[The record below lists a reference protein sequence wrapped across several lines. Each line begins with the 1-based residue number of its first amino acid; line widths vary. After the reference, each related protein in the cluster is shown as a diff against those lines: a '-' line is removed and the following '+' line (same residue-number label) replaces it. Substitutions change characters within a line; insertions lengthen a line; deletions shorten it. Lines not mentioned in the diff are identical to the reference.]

1 MTATFAPKNIAIDG
15 IRQEYLWHWQ
25 GQELQVV
32 YETLGQ
38 GTPVLL
44 LPAFSTVSTRLEM
57 AGLAKLLA
65 SKYQIIVLDWP
76 GFGDSSRPRLDYKPE
91 LYQQFL
97 QDFVTNIFNNPVA
110 VVAAGHAAGYA
121 MQLAQKQP
129 PVWSKIVLA
138 VPTWRGPLPT
148 MAGQRL
154 GLFDTLREIVRSPIF
169 GQALYKLNT
178 VPSFLRWMYRRH
190 VFVDENH
197 LTPDFIRQKWE
208 ITQQTGARFAPAAFV
223 TGTLDPVSDR
233 SEFVALFKDL
243 SVPVMVVIGEQSP
256 PKSKAEMAAL
266 SLLPGMES
274 SLLPGTLGLHEE
286 YADRLAEI
294 ILPFLAK

>member
-1 MTATFAPKNIAIDG
+1 MTTTFEPKNIEIG
-15 IRQEYLWHWQ
+15 GVQQQYLWHWQ
-25 GQELQVV
+25 GQELRVV

-65 SKYQIIVLDWP
+65 SKYHVIALDWP

-97 QDFVTNIFNNPVA
+97 QDFVTNIFNTPVA

-148 MAGQRL
+148 MAGKRL
-154 GLFDTLREIVRSPIF
+154 GLFDTVREMVRSPIF

-190 VFVDENH
+190 VFVDDNH
-197 LTPDFIRQKWE
+197 LTTNFIRQKWE
-208 ITQQTGARFAPAAFV
+208 ITQQPGARFAPAAFV

-233 SEFVALFKDL
+233 SDFLTWFKDV
-243 SVPVMVVIGEQSP
+243 SMPIMVVIGEQSP
-256 PKSKAEMAAL
+256 PKSKAEMQAL
-266 SLLPGMES
+266 STLPGVQS
-274 SLLPGTLGLHEE
+274 SLLPGSLGLHEE
-286 YADRLAEI
+286 YADKLAEN

>member
-1 MTATFAPKNIAIDG
+1 MTTTFEPKNIEIG
-15 IRQEYLWHWQ
+15 GVQQQYLWHWQ
-25 GQELQVV
+25 GQELRVV

-65 SKYQIIVLDWP
+65 SKYHVIALDWP

-97 QDFVTNIFNNPVA
+97 QDFVTNIFNTPVA

-148 MAGQRL
+148 MAGKRL
-154 GLFDTLREIVRSPIF
+154 GLFDTVREMDILQTSNLVWHYQHHHISP
-169 GQALYKLNT
+169 
-178 VPSFLRWMYRRH
+178 
-190 VFVDENH
+190 
-197 LTPDFIRQKWE
+197 
-208 ITQQTGARFAPAAFV
+208 
-223 TGTLDPVSDR
+223 
-233 SEFVALFKDL
+233 
-243 SVPVMVVIGEQSP
+243 
-256 PKSKAEMAAL
+256 
-266 SLLPGMES
+266 LLPHS
-274 SLLPGTLGLHEE
+274 
-286 YADRLAEI
+286 
-294 ILPFLAK
+294 